1 LIGQQGY
8 EIDSQGNI
16 GNETTRIEDLLL
28 RFVLLM
34 AIIPLTI
41 KDGSASQIA
50 KQAVK
55 ACHKESGI
63 PMSELASLI
72 KRMTKEV
79 KEITDMIEKILK
91 KCGIFLEKIEALVS
105 HRHSF
110 FSPAFLFFILGPL
123 YFRYL
128 GCNCIESPEFWSP
141 KV

>member
-1 LIGQQGY
+1 MIGQQGY

-41 KDGSASQIA
+41 KDGSAGQIA

-79 KEITDMIEKILK
+79 KEITDMIEKNSEEIWD
-91 KCGIFLEKIEALVS
+91 
-105 HRHSF
+105 F
-110 FSPAFLFFILGPL
+110 F
-123 YFRYL
+123 RK
-128 GCNCIESPEFWSP
+128 N
-141 KV
+141 